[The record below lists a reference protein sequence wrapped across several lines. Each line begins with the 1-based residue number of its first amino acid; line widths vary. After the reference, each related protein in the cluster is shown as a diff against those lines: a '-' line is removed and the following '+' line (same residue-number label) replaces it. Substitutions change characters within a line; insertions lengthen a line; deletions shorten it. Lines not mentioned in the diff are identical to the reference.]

1 MEEESAAGRK
11 STGAKGIESS
21 EREVMMAPNN
31 IDFFYAAEETSER
44 IWRID
49 ERLNMM
55 YRWLVRVALTAGVTA
70 FALHIKHM
78 KDMREAAFHVST
90 KIEKEGARVEIDKEG
105 AVVIK
110 MDGKIQTIL
119 PSENSIRVD
128 NPKSAETT
136 LDSTTN
142 ASERPTQASVNIPLM

>member
-1 MEEESAAGRK
+1 MMNENSTAGGTK
-11 STGAKGIESS
+11 SEPTKGIESS

-31 IDFFYAAEETSER
+31 IDFFYAAEETNER

-49 ERLNMM
+49 ERLNLA
-55 YRWLVRVALTAGVTA
+55 YKWLVRVALTAGVTA

-90 KIEKEGARVEIDKEG
+90 KIEKEGARVEIDKDG
-105 AVVIK
+105 AVVIR

-119 PSENSIRVD
+119 PSDQSRIET
-128 NPKSAETT
+128 PKSETSAAESS
-136 LDSTTN
+136 DKIKGS
-142 ASERPTQASVNIPLM
+142 